1 MIKKVIVGICLLF
14 ATGTFAQ
21 EGTASP
27 YSFYG
32 IGDIRFKGNA
42 ENRSMGG
49 LGVFTDSLHIN
60 LQNPAGYGQLKFTT
74 FTLAGSYNTS
84 DLRTN
89 SGDGKARRTAID
101 YLALGLPVT
110 KKLGVGFGLLPY
122 SSVGY
127 KIQGVETSEETSVV
141 KSKQFFGTG
150 GVNRAFFGAGYKVTP
165 SLSIGAN
172 VDYNFGQIETTSY
185 EFWDVIEYGSREL
198 NTSKVRGISFNT
210 GATWNKKITKKLD
223 MYASLVYTPEATL
236 RFSNQRTIAIVQA
249 VPNADPVVIGE
260 PSVIANAGD
269 TRLKLP
275 SKLAVG
281 LGVGEANKWLLG
293 AEYTF
298 QKTSN
303 FGNRFEDISNSTY
316 ENSSRISVGGFF
328 IPDYDSFT
336 SYMSRITYRAGFRY
350 ENTGLVIADKSIND
364 VALTLG
370 LGFPISG
377 SFSNISLGAEYGK
390 RGTKALNLVEENYLN
405 FTLSLSLNDK
415 WFVRRKY
422 N

>member
-32 IGDIRFKGNA
+32 IGDIRFKGNT

-84 DLRTN
+84 DLQTN

-101 YLALGLPVT
+101 YLALGLPIN

-127 KIQGVETSEETSVV
+127 KIQGVETSEETSVI
-141 KSKQFFGTG
+141 KSKQFFGSG
-150 GVNRAFFGAGYKVTP
+150 GVNRAFLGAGYKVN
-165 SLSIGAN
+165 SNLSVGVNI
-172 VDYNFGQIETTSY
+172 DYNFGEIETTSY
-185 EFWDVIEYGSREL
+185 EFWNTIEYGSREL
-198 NTSKVRGISFNT
+198 NTSRVRGLSFNT
-210 GATWNKKITKKLD
+210 GAMWNKKISKKLD
-223 MYASLVYTPEATL
+223 LYASLVYTPESTL
-236 RFSNQRTIAIVQA
+236 RFSNQRNIAVVQRMT
-249 VPNADPVVIGE
+249 NSSPVVIDPRDIE
-260 PSVIANAGD
+260 VAD

-275 SKLAVG
+275 SKLAIG
-281 LGVGEANKWLLG
+281 AGVGEANKWLLG

-303 FGNRFEDISNSTY
+303 FGNRFEDITNATY
-316 ENSSRISVGGFF
+316 ENSSKISVGGFF

-336 SYMSRITYRAGFRY
+336 SYMNRMTYRAGFRY

-364 VALTLG
+364 MALTLG
-370 LGFPISG
+370 LGFPITG
-377 SFSNISLGAEYGK
+377 SFSNINLGAEYGK
-390 RGTKALNLVEENYLN
+390 RGTKALNLVQENYLN
-405 FTLSLSLNDK
+405 FTLSLSLNDQ

>member
-32 IGDIRFKGNA
+32 IGDIRFKGNT

-74 FTLAGSYNTS
+74 FTLSGSYNTS

-89 SGDGKARRTAID
+89 SGDGKARRTAVD
-101 YLALGLPVT
+101 YLALGLPIT

-127 KIQGVETSEETSVV
+127 KIQNIETSEETSIT

-150 GVNRAFFGAGYKVTP
+150 GVNRAFLGAGYKIN
-165 SLSIGAN
+165 SNLSVGVN
-172 VDYNFGQIETTSY
+172 LDYNFGEIETTSY
-185 EFWDVIEYGSREL
+185 EFWNTIQYGSREL
-198 NTSKVRGISFNT
+198 NTSIIRGLSFNT
-210 GATWNKKITKKLD
+210 GAMWNKKVTEKLSV
-223 MYASLVYTPEATL
+223 YASLVYTPESTL
-236 RFSNQRTIAIVQA
+236 RLSNVRNIAIVQERTNSN
-249 VPNADPVVIGE
+249 PIVIGDPQE
-260 PSVIANAGD
+260 IDVAD

-275 SKLAVG
+275 SKFAFG
-281 LGVGEANKWLLG
+281 AGIGEANKWLLG

-298 QKTSN
+298 QNTSN
-303 FGNRFEDISNSTY
+303 FANRFQDISTGTY
-316 ENSSRISVGGFF
+316 ENSSKLSVGGYF

-336 SYMSRITYRAGFRY
+336 SYMNRMTYRAGFRH

-364 VALTLG
+364 TALTLG

-377 SFSNISLGAEYGK
+377 SFSNVNLGFEYGK

-405 FTLSLSLNDK
+405 VILSFSLNDQ

>member
-14 ATGTFAQ
+14 AAGTFAQ

-32 IGDIRFKGNA
+32 IGDIRFKGNT

-84 DLRTN
+84 DLQTN

-101 YLALGLPVT
+101 YLALGLPIN

-127 KIQGVETSEETSVV
+127 KIQGVETSEETSVT

-150 GVNRAFFGAGYKVTP
+150 GVNRAFLGAGYKIN
-165 SLSIGAN
+165 SNLSVGVN
-172 VDYNFGQIETTSY
+172 LDYNFGEIETTSY
-185 EFWDVIEYGSREL
+185 EFWDIIEYGSREL
-198 NTSKVRGISFNT
+198 NTSRVRGLSFNT
-210 GATWNKKITKKLD
+210 GAMWNKKISKKLD
-223 MYASLVYTPEATL
+223 LYASLVYTPESTL
-236 RFSNQRTIAIVQA
+236 RFSNQRNIAIVQRMT
-249 VPNADPVVIGE
+249 NSSPVVID
-260 PSVIANAGD
+260 PRDIDVAD

-275 SKLAVG
+275 SKLAFG
-281 LGVGEANKWLLG
+281 AGVGEANKWLLG

-303 FGNRFEDISNSTY
+303 FGNRFEDITNATY
-316 ENSSRISVGGFF
+316 ENSSKISVGGFF

-336 SYMSRITYRAGFRY
+336 SYMNRMTYRAGFRY

-364 VALTLG
+364 MALTLG
-370 LGFPISG
+370 LGFPITG
-377 SFSNISLGAEYGK
+377 SFSNINLGAEYGK

-405 FTLSLSLNDK
+405 FTLSLSLNDQ

>member
-32 IGDIRFKGNA
+32 IGDIRFKGNT

-84 DLRTN
+84 DLQTN

-101 YLALGLPVT
+101 YLALGLPIN

-127 KIQGVETSEETSVV
+127 KIQGVETSEETSVI
-141 KSKQFFGTG
+141 KSKQFFGSG
-150 GVNRAFFGAGYKVTP
+150 GVNRAFLGAGYKVN
-165 SLSIGAN
+165 SNLSVGVNI
-172 VDYNFGQIETTSY
+172 DYNFGEIETTSY
-185 EFWDVIEYGSREL
+185 EFWNTIEYGSREL
-198 NTSKVRGISFNT
+198 NTSRVRGLSFNT
-210 GATWNKKITKKLD
+210 GAMWNKKISKKLD
-223 MYASLVYTPEATL
+223 LYASLVYTPESTL
-236 RFSNQRTIAIVQA
+236 RFSNQRNIAVVQRMT
-249 VPNADPVVIGE
+249 NSSPVVID
-260 PSVIANAGD
+260 PRDIDVAD

-275 SKLAVG
+275 SKLAIG
-281 LGVGEANKWLLG
+281 AGVGEANKWLLG

-303 FGNRFEDISNSTY
+303 FGNRFEDITNATY
-316 ENSSRISVGGFF
+316 ENSSKISLGGFF

-336 SYMSRITYRAGFRY
+336 SYMNRMTYRAGLRY

-364 VALTLG
+364 MALTLG
-370 LGFPISG
+370 LGFPITG
-377 SFSNISLGAEYGK
+377 SFSNINLGAEYGK
-390 RGTKALNLVEENYLN
+390 RGTKALNLVQENYLN
-405 FTLSLSLNDK
+405 FTLSLSLNDQ